1 MSRLLPALGLPLLL
15 ALAQQQWLRSKP
27 PHLERL
33 GGAVASA
40 GPASLEARF
49 SRPMSVAALERA
61 SRLDPPLPHRWLG
74 RGDTM
79 MLALAAGQRLEGP
92 LQLHLAGSDLR
103 GLALPPSTWRWD
115 PRPRVVAVVP
125 LPGGGEQL
133 RLREHDG
140 RWRALTPALSQ
151 IPQVEA
157 LGDGSGLAFTSV
169 DGQGRQQAWR
179 LELQQSNLAPLTS
192 PLAPVRPGRL
202 QRLAG
207 GENVLFAHLSADRR
221 GSLLVQSGGLT
232 PADGKLALWPP
243 RGGPEILSLK
253 ASGPV
258 RLLPEGGGLVVPESE
273 GLSLRALPP
282 MPPRRD
288 LLPGSRD
295 LVAFCPRAGRA
306 LLVRH
311 WPDFRRSLELV
322 EPGRAPRQL
331 WIGPQAVVAAACAGS
346 GDRVWM
352 LLVEGLAQPTLTLVE
367 LDRQG
372 SRRKSRRLDAWELEP
387 GAGLHHDPTGDR
399 LLTVLRPRTTDAA
412 STAPPP
418 PQVVLI
424 DAADLEPRPLRR
436 TARQAVWL
444 PPG

>member
-15 ALAQQQWLRSKP
+15 ALAQQQWLRSRP

-61 SRLDPPLPHRWLG
+61 SRLDPPKPYRWLG

-221 GSLLVQSGGLT
+221 GSLL
-232 PADGKLALWPP
+232 D
-243 RGGPEILSLK
+243 
-253 ASGPV
+253 
-258 RLLPEGGGLVVPESE
+258 
-273 GLSLRALPP
+273 
-282 MPPRRD
+282 
-288 LLPGSRD
+288 
-295 LVAFCPRAGRA
+295 
-306 LLVRH
+306 
-311 WPDFRRSLELV
+311 
-322 EPGRAPRQL
+322 
-331 WIGPQAVVAAACAGS
+331 
-346 GDRVWM
+346 
-352 LLVEGLAQPTLTLVE
+352 
-367 LDRQG
+367 
-372 SRRKSRRLDAWELEP
+372 RKS
-387 GAGLHHDPTGDR
+387 
-399 LLTVLRPRTTDAA
+399 
-412 STAPPP
+412 
-418 PQVVLI
+418 VV
-424 DAADLEPRPLRR
+424 
-436 TARQAVWL
+436 
-444 PPG
+444 